1 MTLTLPRIV
10 EPELLDALRPQDP
23 LAVGSRRDL
32 RRLNSWMGN
41 AQAMAKVLNTT
52 AREQPRRLVEL
63 GAGDGTFLYR
73 VVRQLPGAWEG
84 TRALLLDRQ
93 PAVTPETTR
102 KFARLGWRVET
113 VTADV
118 FDWLRRGQVDRGDTL
133 VANLFL
139 HHFGNEQ
146 VAEVFRHASRH
157 ATRLVAIEPRRSG
170 WALAASRLVGLIG
183 CNGVTRHDAPVS
195 VRAGFRR
202 QELSDLWP
210 GNGEWAVEER
220 RVGWFSHLFVA
231 RRTDAEYRP

>member
-1 MTLTLPRIV
+1 MTVTLPRIV
-10 EPELLDALRPQDP
+10 EPELLDALPPDDP

-32 RRLNSWMGN
+32 RRINSWMGN
-41 AQAMAKVLNTT
+41 AQAMAQVLKTT

-93 PAVTPETTR
+93 PAVAPGTTR
-102 KFARLGWRVET
+102 NFAGLGWRVET
-113 VTADV
+113 ATADV
-118 FDWLRRGQVDRGDTL
+118 LDWLQRGQVDQGDTL

-146 VAEVFRHASRH
+146 VAEVFRHASRR
-157 ATRLVAIEPRRSG
+157 ATSLVAIEPRRS
-170 WALAASRLVGLIG
+170 WLALAFSHLVGLIG

-195 VRAGFRR
+195 VRAGFTRS
-202 QELSDLWP
+202 ELSDLWP
-210 GNGEWAVEER
+210 GNGEWSVEER

-231 RRTDAEYRP
+231 RRTDALRRR